1 MKMYQLKP
9 SLWDFRCS
17 VLLNQLIIELSDL
30 YIKSGVQKDKVIID
44 ILHLFVEHPER
55 FFSIT
60 KLAAEAGMSPRSLS
74 AQFKSQTGQSIHK
87 YQINTKLEQIAKIL
101 RTNPKASLKNLAY
114 TFGFYDE
121 FHLSSSFKKKNGL
134 SPSSYAKNAAKM
146 PVPKKWF
153 MGSV

>member
-30 YIKSGVQKDKVIID
+30 YIKSGVQKDKVVID
-44 ILHLFVEHPER
+44 ILHLFVEHPEK
-55 FFSIT
+55 FYSIT
-60 KLAAEAGMSPRSLS
+60 ELAAKAGMSPRSLS
-74 AQFKSQTGQSIHK
+74 AQFKAQTGQSIHK

-114 TFGFYDE
+114 TFGFCDE
-121 FHLSSSFKKKNGL
+121 FHLSSSFKKKTGL
-134 SPSSYAKNAAKM
+134 SPGRYSSRLPPAG
-146 PVPKKWF
+146 P
-153 MGSV
+153 